1 MVPQNKNFLNISF
14 IKFDE
19 RDTDTNVF
27 DDITKSNFETLCFK
41 QNEVKSYLQSK
52 QYLEKLDVLLVNIR
66 SLKRYFEN
74 LKALLDDCE
83 LVFNIICVSETWC

>member
-27 DDITKSNFETLCFK
+27 DDITKPNFETLCFK